1 MKIFKD
7 YQPQQ
12 AFLLPPSLDDF
23 IPENHE
29 VRIISEVIE
38 QIDLSS
44 ITDKYQGGGC
54 SAYAPE
60 MMMKVLVYAYSQK
73 IYSGRRIAQE
83 LKTDTAFMYLSGLQ
97 YPDFRTICNFRS
109 EHAAEI
115 PKVFVDG
122 IRLCAELGMVG
133 LGHIAFDGAK
143 LKAHASIKQTRDPEG
158 LEKEK
163 KRIEEEIAKMLEQS
177 RQIDQTEDKVYG
189 ERDGSELPKDLVNRQ
204 KRLKKLAEAKA
215 ILESEKLEKVNVTDT
230 DSRLM
235 KDKKKVI
242 EPCYN
247 GQLAVDAKEGI
258 IVAAEVVQSATDHGQ
273 LEPMIS
279 AAEKNLGELPQ
290 ETSADAGYSSYD
302 DLEYADNKGLDLYM
316 PDNFL
321 ESLEAQTE
329 EEKRYDK
336 SQFAYDEKQNTYR
349 CPEGKPLS
357 FYSEGKREGKEPL
370 RIYRGEECGSCVVRE
385 KCTKGQVRTVTR
397 DGREGLM
404 ETMRQKLKTP
414 EGKKIYQ
421 KRMYTVEPVFGNIQ
435 GNRGKIMMSLRG
447 QVKVKGEW
455 LLMCLVHNIRKIV
468 REVLAS
474 GISLGKMLLV
484 LAKKSCPGRMAMA
497 KI

>member
-29 VRIISEVIE
+29 VRIISEIIE

-60 MMMKVLVYAYSQK
+60 MMMKVLIYAYSQK
-73 IYSGRRIAQE
+73 LYSGRRIAQE

-115 PKVFVDG
+115 PKIFVEG
-122 IRLCAELGMVG
+122 IRLCAQLGMIG

-143 LKAHASIKQTRDPEG
+143 LKANASIKQMRDPEG

-163 KRIEEEIAKMLEQS
+163 KRIEEEITKMLEQS
-177 RQIDQTEDKVYG
+177 GQIDQTEDKVYG
-189 ERDGSELPKDLVNRQ
+189 ERDGSELPKDLVNRR
-204 KRLKKLAEAKA
+204 KRLKSLAEAKA
-215 ILESEKLEKVNVTDT
+215 LLESEKLEKVNVTDG

-247 GQLAVDAKEGI
+247 GQLAVDDKVGV
-258 IVAAEVVQSATDHGQ
+258 IVAADVVPEATDHVQ
-273 LEPMIS
+273 LEPMVS
-279 AAEKNLGELPQ
+279 AVEQNLGQLPDQ
-290 ETSADAGYSSYD
+290 GSADAGYSSYD
-302 DLEYADNKGLDLYM
+302 NLEYAANKGLDLYM

-321 ESLEAQTE
+321 ESLEKQSP

-336 SQFAYDEKQNTYR
+336 SQFEYDEKQDVYR
-349 CPEGKPLS
+349 CPEGKELS

-397 DGREGLM
+397 DGREWLM
-404 ETMRQKLKTP
+404 EAMRQKLKTP
-414 EGKKIYQ
+414 EGKKTYQ

-435 GNRGKIMMSLRG
+435 GERGKIILRLRG
-447 QVKVKGEW
+447 LLKVKGEW
-455 LLMCLVHNIRKIV
+455 LLMCLAHNIKKIV
-468 REVLAS
+468 RKVCAAMMTLAEMRLLQTQNAGMKEVLAQP
-474 GISLGKMLLV
+474 
-484 LAKKSCPGRMAMA
+484 A
-497 KI
+497 

>member
-1 MKIFKD
+1 
-7 YQPQQ
+7 
-12 AFLLPPSLDDF
+12 LPPSLDDF

-44 ITDKYQGGGC
+44 ITQKYQGGGC
-54 SAYAPE
+54 SAYDPE
-60 MMMKVLVYAYSQK
+60 MMMKVLVYTYSQK

-115 PKVFVDG
+115 PEIFVEV

-133 LGHIAFDGAK
+133 LGHIAFDGTK
-143 LKAHASIKQTRDPEG
+143 LKAQSSVKQTRDPEG

-163 KRIEEEIAKMLEQS
+163 KRIEEEITKMLEQS

-204 KRLKKLAEAKA
+204 KRLKRLAEAKA
-215 ILESEKLEKVNVTDT
+215 LLESEKLEKVNVTDG

-247 GQLAVDAKEGI
+247 GQLAVDDKEGV
-258 IVAAEVVQSATDHGQ
+258 IVAADVVQEATDHAQ
-273 LEPMIS
+273 LEPMVE
-279 AAEKNLGELPQ
+279 AVEKNLGELPK
-290 ETSADAGYSSYD
+290 EASADAGYSSYNN
-302 DLEYADNKGLDLYM
+302 LEYADNKGLDLYM

-336 SQFAYDEKQNTYR
+336 SQFEYDEKQDTYR
-349 CPEGKPLS
+349 CPERKELS

-397 DGREGLM
+397 DGREWLM
-404 ETMRQKLKTP
+404 EAMRQKLKTP
-414 EGKKIYQ
+414 EGKKTYQ

-435 GNRGKIMMSLRG
+435 GDRGKIILSLRG
-447 QVKVKGEW
+447 RVKVKGEW
-455 LLMCLVHNIRKIV
+455 LLMCLVHNIKKIV
-468 REVLAS
+468 RKVCAAMITLAEMRLLQTQNAGMKEVLAQP
-474 GISLGKMLLV
+474 
-484 LAKKSCPGRMAMA
+484 A
-497 KI
+497 

>member
-12 AFLLPPSLDDF
+12 TFLLPPSLDDF

-73 IYSGRRIAQE
+73 IYSGRRIVHE

-97 YPDFRTICNFRS
+97 YSDFRTICNFRS

-115 PKVFVDG
+115 PKVFVEG

-133 LGHIAFDGAK
+133 LGHIAPALAG
-143 LKAHASIKQTRDPEG
+143 LKANASIKQTRDPEG

-163 KRIEEEIAKMLEQS
+163 KLIEEEITKMLEQS

-189 ERDGSELPKDLVNRQ
+189 ERDGSELPNDLVNRQ
-204 KRLKKLAEAKA
+204 KRLKRLAEAKA
-215 ILESEKLEKVNVTDT
+215 LLESEKLEKVNVTDG

-247 GQLAVDAKEGI
+247 GQLAVDGQEGV
-258 IVAAEVVQSATDHGQ
+258 IVAADVVQDATDHAQ
-273 LEPMIS
+273 LEPMVE
-279 AAEKNLGELPQ
+279 AVEKNLEQLPC
-290 ETSADAGYSSYD
+290 EASADAGYSSYD
-302 DLEYADNKGLDLYM
+302 NLGYA
-316 PDNFL
+316 P
-321 ESLEAQTE
+321 AC
-329 EEKRYDK
+329 R
-336 SQFAYDEKQNTYR
+336 
-349 CPEGKPLS
+349 
-357 FYSEGKREGKEPL
+357 
-370 RIYRGEECGSCVVRE
+370 
-385 KCTKGQVRTVTR
+385 
-397 DGREGLM
+397 
-404 ETMRQKLKTP
+404 RQ
-414 EGKKIYQ
+414 G
-421 KRMYTVEPVFGNIQ
+421 
-435 GNRGKIMMSLRG
+435 
-447 QVKVKGEW
+447 
-455 LLMCLVHNIRKIV
+455 
-468 REVLAS
+468 
-474 GISLGKMLLV
+474 
-484 LAKKSCPGRMAMA
+484 
-497 KI
+497 